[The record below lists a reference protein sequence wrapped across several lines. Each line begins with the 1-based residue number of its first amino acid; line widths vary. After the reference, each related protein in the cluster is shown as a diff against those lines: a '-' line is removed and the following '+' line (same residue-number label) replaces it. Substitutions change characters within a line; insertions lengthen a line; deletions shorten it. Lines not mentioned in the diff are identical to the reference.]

1 MQRYIAWHDAGKSGP
16 RGVARTAADRMNSS
30 MSSDSPSKPRL
41 VRWTVRALVTFGAL
55 VVVVLCLIGVY
66 AVLAATLLHG
76 SVNERS
82 LFQSVSRVA
91 GSAFPDIG
99 GPCKKLG
106 EAPDAAW
113 SCAVGDKVGSGFA
126 RYRVTVTSHSSCWKA
141 TLVVDRSE
149 DGMPETLDGYV
160 RRVEWSPF

>member
-1 MQRYIAWHDAGKSGP
+1 MAQA
-16 RGVARTAADRMNSS
+16 AADPMNSS

-41 VRWTVRALVTFGAL
+41 VRWTVRALVTLGAS

-66 AVLAATLLHG
+66 AVLAATLVHG

-99 GPCKKLG
+99 GPCKKPG

-113 SCAVGDKVGSGFA
+113 SCAVGDKAGSGFA
-126 RYRVTVTSHSSCWKA
+126 RSRATVTAHSSCWKA

-149 DGMPETLDGYV
+149 GRMPETFDGCV
-160 RRVEWSPF
+160 RRVERSPF